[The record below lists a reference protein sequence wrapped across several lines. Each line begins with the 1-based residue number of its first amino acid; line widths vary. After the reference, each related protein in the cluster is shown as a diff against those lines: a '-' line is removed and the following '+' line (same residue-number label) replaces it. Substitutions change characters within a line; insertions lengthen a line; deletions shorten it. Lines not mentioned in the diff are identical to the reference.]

1 MTHPQIQFM
10 EKVMSDA
17 IDHIPEID
25 YLEAAKRNILSSIH
39 IDLLQ
44 IKCKVKSRKNNTAPY
59 LAIIPRHRF
68 LDLP

>member
-25 YLEAAKRNILSSIH
+25 YLEDAKRNILSSIH

-44 IKCKVKSRKNNTAPY
+44 IK
-59 LAIIPRHRF
+59 
-68 LDLP
+68 

>member
-1 MTHPQIQFM
+1 MTHPQIQLL

-25 YLEAAKRNILSSIH
+25 CLEDAKRNILSSIH

-44 IKCKVKSRKNNTAPY
+44 IK
-59 LAIIPRHRF
+59 
-68 LDLP
+68 